1 MRPKTILATLRR
13 GSQTFEQALNAKL
26 TTTTQAAV
34 DMSVETHWEMAA
46 KTRMGKYL
54 TNLETDFISKSID
67 LSKENISVMDVGA
80 EAGRF
85 SLLATSSKA
94 TVVSVDVNSYALKRL
109 KLKTKQINIIQADA
123 RHLPLKEEVFDVVF
137 MIEVLDY
144 ISELDQAL
152 AECKRTLKPDA
163 SCILSFGNK
172 SSLKAKLKELQGKS
186 YRHSYKETVQRLSD
200 AGFRVK
206 RKNGYSWLLFGR
218 TSQSS
223 LVPVLAWCERILGLR
238 RVVRFSPWVII
249 HVTKPS

>member
-1 MRPKTILATLRR
+1 LSTSTEPVLDL
-13 GSQTFEQALNAKL
+13 
-26 TTTTQAAV
+26 
-34 DMSVETHWEMAA
+34 SVETHWEIAA

-54 TNLETDFISKSID
+54 TNLETDFISKSIN
-67 LSKENISVMDVGA
+67 LNQENITVMDVGA

-85 SLLATSSKA
+85 SILADSSKA
-94 TVVSVDVNSYALKRL
+94 TVVSIDVNSYALRRL
-109 KLKTKQINIIQADA
+109 KLKNKKVNIIQADA
-123 RHLPLKEEVFDVVF
+123 RHLPLRDDVFDVVF

-144 ISELDQAL
+144 IPELDQAL

-172 SSLKAKLKELQGKS
+172 SSLKAMLKAMQGKS
-186 YRHSYKETVQRLSD
+186 YRHSYKEAVQCLFD

-206 RKNGYSWLLFGR
+206 RKTGYSWLPFGR

-223 LVPVLAWCERILGLR
+223 LVPVLAWGERFFGLR
-238 RVVRFSPWVII
+238 KVVRFSPWVMI

>member
-1 MRPKTILATLRR
+1 LSTSTEPVLDL
-13 GSQTFEQALNAKL
+13 
-26 TTTTQAAV
+26 
-34 DMSVETHWEMAA
+34 SVETHWEIAA

-54 TNLETDFISKSID
+54 TNLETDFISKSIN
-67 LSKENISVMDVGA
+67 LNQENITVMDVGA

-85 SLLATSSKA
+85 SILAANSKA
-94 TVVSVDVNSYALKRL
+94 TVVSIDVNSYALRRL
-109 KLKTKQINIIQADA
+109 KLKNKKVNIIQADA
-123 RHLPLKEEVFDVVF
+123 RHLPLRDDVFDVVF

-144 ISELDQAL
+144 IPELDQAL

-172 SSLKAKLKELQGKS
+172 SSLKAMLKAMQGKS
-186 YRHSYKETVQRLSD
+186 YRHSYKEAVQCLFD

-206 RKNGYSWLLFGR
+206 RKTGYSWLLFGR

-223 LVPVLAWCERILGLR
+223 LVPVLAWGERFFGLR
-238 RVVRFSPWVII
+238 KVVRFSPWVMI